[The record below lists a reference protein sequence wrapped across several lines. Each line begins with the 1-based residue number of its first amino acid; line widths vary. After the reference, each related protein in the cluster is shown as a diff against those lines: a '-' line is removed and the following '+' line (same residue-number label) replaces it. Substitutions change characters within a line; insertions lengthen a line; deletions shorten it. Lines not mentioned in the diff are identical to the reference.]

1 MNWEYK
7 MLSGDTVTKGDS
19 YGESTFFEPVSMKE
33 LQKHGAEGWEVV
45 GVKFVPGY
53 GDYDIGAARNER

>member
-1 MNWEYK
+1 

-45 GVKFVPGY
+45 GV
-53 GDYDIGAARNER
+53 NER